1 MNIERQPIP
10 DGLGDMPPG
19 VGLAAVL
26 ERIDIARLDGF
37 DAVIVMQAYA
47 RLEAHVQARKAV
59 VMAEVGLYEIS
70 VSGMEKMPEPDKNSP
85 DEVRAA
91 LRLTRRA
98 AEREYGLAYDL
109 KVRLPAVRDALSAG
123 LLDKAR

>member
-19 VGLAAVL
+19 AGLAAVL
-26 ERIDIARLDGF
+26 EQIDIARLDGF

-70 VSGMEKMPEPDKNSP
+70 
-85 DEVRAA
+85 
-91 LRLTRRA
+91 
-98 AEREYGLAYDL
+98 
-109 KVRLPAVRDALSAG
+109 
-123 LLDKAR
+123 